1 MDDNSLF
8 LTVKYLKRPL
18 AYIAVYFH
26 GKLSMIWLCKRLLIR
41 IVIHGGIV
49 MKKLNHFI
57 IAMVLFCLFGVG
69 IKAVENR
76 FPNNAKFSRGVGNT
90 CFWVSSS
97 ASKYKTS
104 IRTRAQNW
112 MYTGYDNKIYMTE
125 VSSNY
130 ATHMDF
136 YAKSSDSVIKGKVLG
151 YTAYYGGTGSRI
163 SPLGK
168 GPSKNYFYTEIIL
181 KTSVP
186 TNDNKGTIAHEMGHA
201 FGLAHTETSKARLMW
216 PDTGRTRIKPAKQE
230 NDIINYLY
238 K

>member
-1 MDDNSLF
+1 
-8 LTVKYLKRPL
+8 
-18 AYIAVYFH
+18 
-26 GKLSMIWLCKRLLIR
+26 
-41 IVIHGGIV
+41 
-49 MKKLNHFI
+49 
-57 IAMVLFCLFGVG
+57 
-69 IKAVENR
+69 
-76 FPNNAKFSRGVGNT
+76 
-90 CFWVSSS
+90 
-97 ASKYKTS
+97 
-104 IRTRAQNW
+104 
-112 MYTGYDNKIYMTE
+112 MTE

-151 YTAYYGGTGSRI
+151 YTAYYDDNGNRL

-216 PDTGRTRIKPAKQE
+216 HDTSRTRITPAKQE